1 MRAKSHYTHVSI
13 SLPLSSFFSRSDSQR
28 FDAYTR
34 ANIHRDAGTLEMRIA
49 RTSRGLSRS
58 TLNFIV
64 IYLAYIVYNNKDN
77 KAMWKTVGLNRALNF
92 RLRAVSCKQTQ
103 IFIILT

>member
-1 MRAKSHYTHVSI
+1 MSGVLNASQVALHIRINFSAVVQ
-13 SLPLSSFFSRSDSQR
+13 FFFSQR

-34 ANIHRDAGTLEMRIA
+34 ANIHRDAGILEMRIA

-64 IYLAYIVYNNKDN
+64 IYLAYIVYSNKDN
-77 KAMWKTVGLNRALNF
+77 KAMWKTVGLNVR
-92 RLRAVSCKQTQ
+92 
-103 IFIILT
+103 